1 MNKLLFLIIFC
12 VYNLFLY
19 AQPHSQAAVEQAHV
33 TKVKL
38 CNTDKV
44 IKDRY
49 EMFSYEK
56 DCIDNDYL
64 LKVSH
69 KDILVNSSCSN
80 INVEITCSNDTV
92 FIRETEIKDE
102 PETNEKCL
110 RDLSYQI
117 RVGSHH
123 ALVLVL
129 TSDVSSIP
137 YQAFYTGSNECV
149 YPVTEKSDYQYKPFI
164 MDGSCEWII
173 NKQYGIDGYKKII
186 SNEDTL
192 ISNKTYKKI
201 FVHPCKHPTEKIYS
215 GAIREENRQIFF
227 VDTTLYPSPF
237 AANEVIPERMLYD
250 FNLKAGDRME
260 YEDGYA
266 FIYPDNDDDPNPE
279 CKVLHVDTILL
290 EGIPR
295 RKYYFYSAPYESWT
309 EGIGSE
315 YVFTRPFPYLVTGF
329 NPILAGVWRNG
340 KALFCHSYKC
350 TCEEMVPVIEHQSTP
365 RFRVLNN
372 PVENRQLSISFSESD
387 FIKLELYS
395 FDGILQYRT
404 DLVIRDGILDI
415 PLTGLHAGN
424 YILILSRS
432 DNSRE
437 SCKVI
442 IQ

>member
-1 MNKLLFLIIFC
+1 MNKLLFLIILC
-12 VYNLFLY
+12 TCNLFLY
-19 AQPHSQAAVEQAHV
+19 AQPNIKPIQVEN
-33 TKVKL
+33 VKL
-38 CNTDKV
+38 GECQDKA

-49 EMFSYEK
+49 EMFSYNESYNSTEN
-56 DCIDNDYL
+56 CFL
-64 LKVSH
+64 LEFFH

-92 FIRETEIKDE
+92 FIREMEIKDE

-117 RVGSHH
+117 KGGNHH
-123 ALVLVL
+123 DLFLVLI
-129 TSDVSSIP
+129 SDVSSIP
-137 YQAFYTGSNECV
+137 YQVFYTYANYQCH
-149 YPVTEKSDYQYKPFI
+149 YPITEKLSYQYKPFI

-173 NKQYGIDGYKKII
+173 NTLYGFDGYKKII

-192 ISNKTYKKI
+192 ISNKVYKKI
-201 FVHPCKHPTEKIYS
+201 FDHPCKHPTEKIYS

-227 VDTTLYPSPF
+227 VDTKLDPSPF

-260 YEDGYA
+260 YEDEYA
-266 FIYPDNDDDPNPE
+266 DIFPDDDLEPG
-279 CKVLHVDTILL
+279 CKVLHVDTILV

-295 RKYYFYSAPYESWT
+295 RKYYFYYAPFESWT

-315 YVFTRPFPYLVTGF
+315 YVFTRPFPHLMTGF
-329 NPILAGVWRNG
+329 NPVLAGVWRNG
-340 KALFCHSYKC
+340 KALFCDSYKC
-350 TCEEMVPVIEHQSTP
+350 TCEEMVSVIEHKSTP

-372 PVENRQLSISFSESD
+372 PVENRQLSIYFSESD
-387 FIKLELYS
+387 FTKLELYS

-404 DLVIRDGILDI
+404 DLTIRDGILDI

-424 YILILSRS
+424 YILILSRP

>member
-1 MNKLLFLIIFC
+1 MDKLLFLILLC
-12 VYNLFLY
+12 ACNLFLY
-19 AQPHSQAAVEQAHV
+19 AQPNIKPIQVEN
-33 TKVKL
+33 VKL
-38 CNTDKV
+38 GECLDKA

-49 EMFSYEK
+49 EMFSYNESYNFTES
-56 DCIDNDYL
+56 CFL
-64 LKVSH
+64 LGFSH

-117 RVGSHH
+117 RGGSHNELF
-123 ALVLVL
+123 LVLI
-129 TSDVSSIP
+129 SDISSIP
-137 YQAFYTGSNECV
+137 YQVFYTYHNELCD
-149 YPVTEKSDYQYKPFI
+149 YPVTEKLSYQYKPFI

-295 RKYYFYSAPYESWT
+295 RKYYFYSAPYESGT

-315 YVFTRPFPYLVTGF
+315 YVFTRHFPYLVTGF
-329 NPILAGVWRNG
+329 IPILAGVWRNG

-365 RFRVLNN
+365 RFRVLNS

-387 FIKLELYS
+387 FTKLDLYS

>member
-1 MNKLLFLIIFC
+1 MNKLLFLILLC
-12 VYNLFLY
+12 ACNLFLY
-19 AQPHSQAAVEQAHV
+19 AQPNIKPIQVENV
-33 TKVKL
+33 EL
-38 CNTDKV
+38 GECLDKA

-49 EMFSYEK
+49 EMFSYNESYNYT
-56 DCIDNDYL
+56 DSCYIL
-64 LKVSH
+64 EFSH
-69 KDILVNSSCSN
+69 KDILVNSSDSN
-80 INVEITCSNDTV
+80 INVEITCSNDSV
-92 FIRETEIKDE
+92 FIRETEIKG
-102 PETNEKCL
+102 ETNTDEKCL

-129 TSDVSSIP
+129 ISDVSSIP
-137 YQAFYTGSNECV
+137 YQVFYAGSNECV

-173 NKQYGIDGYKKII
+173 NKIYGIDGYKKII

-192 ISNKTYKKI
+192 ISNKVYKKI
-201 FVHPCKHPTEKIYS
+201 FVHPCKYPTEKIYS

-237 AANEVIPERMLYD
+237 AANEIIPEKMLYD
-250 FNLKAGDRME
+250 FNLKVGDRIE
-260 YEDGYA
+260 YESY
-266 FIYPDNDDDPNPE
+266 DNFPINFQ
-279 CKVLHVDTILL
+279 VSHIDTILL

-295 RKYYFYSAPYESWT
+295 RKFYFDDLCWDTWT

-315 YVFTRPFPYLVTGF
+315 YVFTEPFPPLVTGF

-340 KALFCHSYKC
+340 KALFCDTYKC
-350 TCEEMVPVIEHQSTP
+350 TCEEMVPVIKHQSTP
-365 RFRVLNN
+365 QFRILNN
-372 PVENRQLSISFSESD
+372 PVENQQLSISFSESD
-387 FIKLELYS
+387 FTKLELYS
-395 FDGILQYRT
+395 FDGILQYRM
-404 DLVIRDGILDI
+404 DLTIRDGILDI